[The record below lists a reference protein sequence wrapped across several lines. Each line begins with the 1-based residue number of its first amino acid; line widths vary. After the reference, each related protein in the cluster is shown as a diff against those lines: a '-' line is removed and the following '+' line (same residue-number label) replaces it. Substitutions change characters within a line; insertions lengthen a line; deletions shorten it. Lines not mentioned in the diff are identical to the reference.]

1 MKELDVL
8 LERWLA
14 RDAQTASEADLERFE
29 QLLTLQDPELAR
41 YLLKGERFPDAKMAE
56 LIGRLREA

>member
-14 RDAQTASEADLERFE
+14 RDAPSASAEDLARFE
-29 QLLTLQDPELAR
+29 QLLTLQDPELGR
-41 YLLKGERFPDAKMAE
+41 YLLKGESFPNEKPAQ

>member
-14 RDAQTASEADLERFE
+14 RDAPSASAEDLDRFE

-41 YLLKGERFPDAKMAE
+41 YLLKGETFPDEKLAQ
-56 LIGRLREA
+56 LIGRLREV